1 MRAEIKPVT
10 AELAIQVGQL
20 ENVEGWLSAAREGR
34 VEALYNLGLLYSTGQ
49 GVKADLVE
57 AHKWFNL
64 AAMRGNEDARACRA
78 SLAQE
83 MRPEEIAEAQRQ
95 ARQWLQTH

>member
-1 MRAEIKPVT
+1 MQQAS
-10 AELAIQVGQL
+10 ELG
-20 ENVEGWLSAAREGR
+20 NVEGWLMAAREGR
-34 VEALYNLGLLYSTGQ
+34 IDALYNLGLLYSTGQ
-49 GVKADLVE
+49 GVKVDLVE

>member
-1 MRAEIKPVT
+1 MRVSEQEPMVQDWI
-10 AELAIQVGQL
+10 
-20 ENVEGWLSAAREGR
+20 SAAREGQ
-34 VEALYNLGLLYSTGQ
+34 VEALYNLGLVYSTGQ
-49 GVKADLVE
+49 GVKVDLVE

-64 AAMRGNEDARACRA
+64 AAMRGSADARDCRA

-95 ARQWLQTH
+95 AREWLRTH